1 MKSLFSRFS
10 NGQKIAIGIAA
21 VVVIACMFATAK
33 WNREQDF
40 KPLFTGVSGEDAGP
54 MLAKLKESAVEYRVG
69 DNGSTILV
77 PSAKVAELRLQM
89 AAAGLPRSG
98 RVGYELFDKTNF
110 GITDFTEQVNYH
122 RALEGE
128 LERSVQSLSEVEQAR
143 VHITLPKNSL
153 YLENRQEAKASVMV
167 KLRPLQKR

>member
-21 VVVIACMFATAK
+21 IVVIACVFATAK

-69 DNGSTILV
+69 DNGSTILL
-77 PSAKVAELRLQM
+77 PSAQVAQLRLPM
-89 AAAGLPRSG
+89 APAGVPRAG
-98 RVGYELFDKTNF
+98 RVGYEPFDKTNF
-110 GITDFTEQVNYH
+110 WIYDFTH
-122 RALEGE
+122 
-128 LERSVQSLSEVEQAR
+128 
-143 VHITLPKNSL
+143 
-153 YLENRQEAKASVMV
+153 
-167 KLRPLQKR
+167 